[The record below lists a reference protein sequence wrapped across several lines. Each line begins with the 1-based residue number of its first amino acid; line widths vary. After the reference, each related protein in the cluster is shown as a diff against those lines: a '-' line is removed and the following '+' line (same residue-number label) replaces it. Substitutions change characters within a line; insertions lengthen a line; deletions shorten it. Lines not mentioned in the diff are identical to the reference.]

1 MMEIIGGI
9 ILLGFVILVL
19 TGLGILTTA
28 IFNSKEITDTV
39 LTKDPRYLEYIKN
52 KPTSNSYSEADKAK
66 EIASLSND
74 YSLITGTG
82 KYIIKLSSINLT
94 VSKISLITFWILIA
108 IFVLVLIFS
117 KHDLLD
123 LFD

>member
-1 MMEIIGGI
+1 MMKIIGGI

-28 IFNSKEITDTV
+28 IFNIEEITKTV
-39 LTKDPRYLEYIKN
+39 LTKDPEHIKYIMN
-52 KPTSNSYSEADKAK
+52 KPISNSYSETDRAN
-66 EIASLSND
+66 EIASLGNT

-82 KYIIKLSSINLT
+82 QYIIKLSGINLT

-108 IFVLVLIFS
+108 IFVLGLIFS
-117 KHDLLD
+117 VD
-123 LFD
+123 LFDLFD